1 MKHKFTINYAVFDLR
16 LTWLVFVC
24 LLANWGILLVVRVGG
39 PASGYSLWHYE
50 HWSPDLF
57 SETKFIVTVSWKQ
70 AWHTLTHPDPATGR
84 GGRCA
89 ITVKAN
95 GRLSCQIYNAEMNF
109 GLEWPIRRRH
119 HRTCCDGFGS
129 CLASAGTTGTN
140 GRWILVTGYWSR
152 LVYLHHE
159 M

>member
-1 MKHKFTINYAVFDLR
+1 MKHKFAINYAVFDLR

-70 AWHTLTHPDPATGR
+70 AWHNSIA
-84 GGRCA
+84 
-89 ITVKAN
+89 
-95 GRLSCQIYNAEMNF
+95 
-109 GLEWPIRRRH
+109 
-119 HRTCCDGFGS
+119 
-129 CLASAGTTGTN
+129 
-140 GRWILVTGYWSR
+140 R
-152 LVYLHHE
+152 LVRRVRCLSRPYEKNKRYILRRWGLPFFATRNDDLTDFSAKYPIDISIVLSIFYIYE
-159 M
+159 NIIWPGAPMTKD